1 MGLLNMGQHVDERG
15 RETTDAEVEER
26 GRMSG
31 RVRQDVRGLETATTA
46 NSRPESKCCYNSLS
60 IMWESCGGECVT
72 HSPSHSIEINNINQY
87 I

>member
-15 RETTDAEVEER
+15 REKTDAEVEER

-46 NSRPESKCCYNSLS
+46 NPRPESKC
-60 IMWESCGGECVT
+60 
-72 HSPSHSIEINNINQY
+72 
-87 I
+87 